1 MPSWV
6 IIHIGEQKSRSN
18 YMILLTLFFIFA
30 ALQLADIITTYKVLS
45 SGKGVEANKFMAW
58 AFARFNVLPTM
69 IVLKAFAV
77 ALLSVCAY
85 YLPQFYAP
93 VEIPFMVIIG
103 MLDCFYGWIAVNNVK
118 VLKS

>member
-30 ALQLADIITTYKVLS
+30 ILQVVDIITTYKVLS
-45 SGKGVEANKFMAW
+45 SGIGVEKNKIMAW
-58 AFARFNVLPTM
+58 LFEKFGVLPSLIIFKL
-69 IVLKAFAV
+69 IVIALFAGC
-77 ALLSVCAY
+77 SI
-85 YLPQFYAP
+85 YLPQIYPPMEIIWAVVLGLMDAFYLW
-93 VEIPFMVIIG
+93 V
-103 MLDCFYGWIAVNNVK
+103 AVNNVK

>member
-1 MPSWV
+1 MNQTV
-6 IIHIGEQKSRSN
+6 IVV
-18 YMILLTLFFIFA
+18 LFAVFVG
-30 ALQLADIITTYKVLS
+30 LQVVDTITTYKVLS

>member
-1 MPSWV
+1 MTQTISFV
-6 IIHIGEQKSRSN
+6 FIAVFA
-18 YMILLTLFFIFA
+18 ILQVVDTV
-30 ALQLADIITTYKVLS
+30 TTYKVLS

-103 MLDCFYGWIAVNNVK
+103 LLDCFYGWIAVNNVK